1 MKRLLIRPGAIGDTI
16 LSLPAM
22 ASLRGDYT
30 EIWCR
35 VEMLPLLGHA
45 ADQVESIAAT
55 GIDAARW
62 PPQLHERLASFD
74 EIVTWY
80 GSNREEFRAALSAI
94 HPRVRYLAALPPDD
108 SRQHAVDFFLE
119 QVGASPGATPKLPVR
134 RSPGQYAVI
143 HPFSGSAKKNWSLE
157 RFAQVARELECEMPV
172 FWSAG
177 PEEKLATATRFE
189 RLDDLAEWI
198 AGAEVYIGNDSGI
211 THLAAAVGTP
221 VVALFGPTNPAVW
234 GPRGERVRTI
244 ARASMEEITAHEV
257 LEAITDLLSSGGGEL
272 ARAGAATAAQG

>member
-16 LSLPAM
+16 LALPALG
-22 ASLRGDYT
+22 ALRGAYT

-35 VEMLPLLGHA
+35 AEMVPLLGHLA
-45 ADQVESIAAT
+45 EQVESIAAT
-55 GIDAARW
+55 GIDSQQW
-62 PPQLHERLASFD
+62 PAPLVDRLASFD

-80 GSNREEFRAALSAI
+80 GSNREEFREALSAI
-94 HPRVRYLAALPPDD
+94 HPRVRYLAALPPED
-108 SRQHAVDFFLE
+108 SQVHAIDFFLE
-119 QVGASPGATPKLPVR
+119 QVGASPGAAPRLPVR
-134 RSPGQYAVI
+134 RNPGQYAVI

-177 PEEKLATATRFE
+177 PEEKLASATRFE

-234 GPRGERVRTI
+234 GPRGERVKII
-244 ARASMEEITAHEV
+244 ARSGMEEIKTHDV
-257 LEAITDLLSSGGGEL
+257 LEAITNLLSSTGGEPV
-272 ARAGAATAAQG
+272 RAGAAAAQG